1 MYKLLG
7 IRHVAPSH
15 RPYYLCITHD
25 EDNNNNDDDDDDNDD
40 DDNDDDDDDITRNL
54 KSSLLRKEMFD
65 IDSNSNINLPNQPT
79 YMKELNS

>member
-15 RPYYLCITHD
+15 RPCYLYITHD
-25 EDNNNNDDDDDDNDD
+25 EDNNNNDDD
-40 DDNDDDDDDITRNL
+40 DDDDDDITRNL

-65 IDSNSNINLPNQPT
+65 IDVDSNSNSNINLPNQPT